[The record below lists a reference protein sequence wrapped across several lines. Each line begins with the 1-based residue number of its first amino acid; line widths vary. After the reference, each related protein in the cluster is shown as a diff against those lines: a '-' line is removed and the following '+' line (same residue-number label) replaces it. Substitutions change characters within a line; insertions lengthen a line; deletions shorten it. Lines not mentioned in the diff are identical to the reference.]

1 MAKKFG
7 IAWKLLTVCAAF
19 ALPIVVMFVLMTQ
32 AKLAEIEFTSK
43 ELQGDAFQRPLEDVL
58 QHVSAHERLSARL
71 SRGQRGPGLEA
82 RIRAEEHEVTAALK
96 RLDAAD
102 RAHGQALQFTPEGL
116 GLRKRGAFTAQQLS
130 LKWQAL
136 LARRPLPSRDQ
147 QAEAYTDIVAHLRT
161 MITHAGDASNLILD
175 PDLDTYYLMDVTLL
189 ALPQMEDRVRQ
200 LALRVEARL
209 GQAELGSAARS
220 ELATLAAFLR
230 EADWDR
236 VSASTQTAFN
246 EDQNFQGKSPSLIR
260 ELEPRLR
267 RCDAAVARVL
277 AGVGSLALAESTA
290 AFDVRAFDAD
300 LDALELAL
308 YDFHRAALNEEDRLL
323 QLRVAAF
330 QRSLRIGCAAAGASL
345 LFSALLAFALANDIT
360 RRTLRV
366 SATTQAFAGGD
377 MTVRVGSAG
386 ADELGELGQSFDDM
400 ANRIERLT
408 NEVRQRAE
416 QLVAVN
422 AGLEAT
428 VEDRTRELR
437 RRNDAFS
444 LILDNAHD
452 GMLTV
457 DLHGRMSSE
466 RSAAVTRWFGSPR
479 DGAALPDYLGAH
491 DATFAA
497 ELALGLEG
505 LRDELMPAE
514 VVLEQLPKHAV
525 VGGVHLQLTYEPI
538 LEERAQAQ
546 QAQEPE
552 LSRLLVVISDVT
564 SEVANRRAAALQE
577 ETVSIF
583 HACQRDRAGFI
594 DFFVNAREIV
604 QQLGSAKARPSVEVA
619 RDLHTLKGNCA
630 LFGVFS
636 MSRLCHEIEDNMA
649 DKAGQLG
656 EVDLRRLA
664 AGWEELSL
672 NVKQIV
678 GDHAGN
684 VLEVGD
690 DEYAAIV
697 DSVARGAPRR
707 DILAAI
713 ARWKLEPT
721 ARRLNRF
728 AERARDLGRRVGK
741 NLEVD
746 VEPNGLRVCAETW
759 APVWTALSHVI
770 RNSVDHGIEAAD
782 ERAEQGKTP
791 EGHLRLSTL
800 LLGDKLWIE
809 VADDGRGIAWD
820 SVAVRAASRGLAHAT
835 RGDLI
840 EALFADGVSTADVVT
855 ELSGR
860 GVGMSAVRDAC
871 QALGG
876 SIEIDSESG
885 RGTTIRCGFPQ
896 EVMGGLLSV
905 IRDRPLTRSLAP
917 P

>member
-7 IAWKLLTVCAAF
+7 IAWKLLAVCAAF
-19 ALPIVVMFVLMTQ
+19 ALPIIVMFVLMTQ

-58 QHVSAHERLSARL
+58 EHVSAHERWSARL
-71 SRGQRGPGLEA
+71 ARGQAEPGLEA
-82 RIRAEEHEVTAALK
+82 RIRTEEHEATAALK
-96 RLDAAD
+96 RLEAAD
-102 RAHGQALQFTPEGL
+102 RAHGRALQFTSEGL
-116 GLRKRGAFTAQQLS
+116 GLRKRGAFTAQQLN
-130 LKWQAL
+130 LKWQTL
-136 LARRPLPSRDQ
+136 LARRLPSQDER
-147 QAEAYTDIVAHLRT
+147 AEAYSDIVAHLRT

-200 LALRVEARL
+200 LALRVEARV
-209 GQAELGSAARS
+209 GEAELGSTARS

-230 EADWDR
+230 EADWER
-236 VSASTQTAFN
+236 VTASTQTAFN
-246 EDQNFQGKSPSLIR
+246 EDQNFHGKSVSLVR
-260 ELEPRLR
+260 ELKPRLE

-277 AGVGSLALAESTA
+277 AGVGSLAAASSPA
-290 AFDVRAFDAD
+290 AFDARTFDAD
-300 LDALELAL
+300 LDALALAL
-308 YDFHRAALNEEDRLL
+308 YDFHRAALIEEDRLL
-323 QLRVAAF
+323 LLRVSHF
-330 QRSLRIGCAAAGASL
+330 RRSLLIGCAAAGASL
-345 LFSALLAFALANDIT
+345 LLSALLAFALANDIT
-360 RRTLRV
+360 RRTRRV

-377 MTVRVGSAG
+377 MTVRVGNAG
-386 ADELGELGQSFDDM
+386 ADELGELGQAFDDM

-416 QLVAVN
+416 QLEAVN

-428 VEDRTRELR
+428 VENRTLELR

-457 DLHGRMSSE
+457 DLHGVMSSE
-466 RSAAVTRWFGSPR
+466 RSAAVTRWFGPAK
-479 DGAALPDYLGAH
+479 DGVTLPGYLGAH

-505 LRDELMPAE
+505 LRDEMMPAE
-514 VVLEQLPKHAV
+514 VTLDQLPKRAV
-525 VGGVHLQLTYEPI
+525 VAGVHLQLGYQPI
-538 LEERAQAQ
+538 VEEQA
-546 QAQEPE
+546 ERF
-552 LSRLLVVISDVT
+552 SRLLVVITDVT

-577 ETVSIF
+577 ETVRIF
-583 HACQRDRAGFI
+583 QACQRDRAGFL

-604 QQLGSAKARPSVEVA
+604 QQLAAARQRPAAEAA

-630 LFGVFS
+630 LFGVSS
-636 MSRLCHEIEDNMA
+636 MSRLCHEIEDSMA
-649 DKAGQLG
+649 DKAGVLS
-656 EVDLRRLA
+656 ESDLRRLS

-678 GDHAGN
+678 GEHAGN
-684 VLEVGD
+684 VLEVPD

-721 ARRLNRF
+721 ARRLSRF

-741 NLEVD
+741 DLDVQ
-746 VEPNGLRVCAETW
+746 VEPNGLRLCAETW

-782 ERAEQGKTP
+782 ERAEHGKSP

-800 LLGDKLWIE
+800 LQGEKLWIE
-809 VADDGRGIAWD
+809 IADDGRGIAWE
-820 SVAVRAASRGLAHAT
+820 SVAVRAASKGLAHAT
-835 RGDLI
+835 RGDLV

-876 SIEIDSESG
+876 SIEIESELG

-896 EVMGGLLSV
+896 EMMGGRLSF